1 MLLLT
6 NKALTF
12 DLDSFL
18 STSLKKEGRK
28 LYAHFANMSNRQHVY
43 DLLSVFKFGAI
54 QVKDLLSGG
63 VLLQMLNEKCH
74 LLIKFVTYIHYG

>member
-43 DLLSVFKFGAI
+43 DLLSVFKCGAI

-63 VLLQMLNEKCH
+63 VLMKNA
-74 LLIKFVTYIHYG
+74 IY